1 MSNGQNEEAILK
13 KTEQALNAFLRDD
26 LKYIDDLQWPDDRE
40 RLARKMAK
48 RLNDGLSEDGV
59 KDFSVQIELGPARIK
74 MVTVQ

>member
-1 MSNGQNEEAILK
+1 MSNGQNEQEILHT
-13 KTEQALNAFLRDD
+13 TEKALNAFLRDD

-48 RLNDGLSEDGV
+48 RMNDGLSAEGV

-74 MVTVQ
+74 MVTVR